1 MQQDSKV
8 IALRLAPDDQQTR
21 DGPTLAPSFLPRELA
36 EDLRWV
42 LRQLHGVDTARPEA
56 AAAYR
61 PGTKR
66 VVWTW
71 IGTAALI
78 ATGLLLIVAANGRSI
93 DWRAYLSYVGS
104 PASIHSNTSLR
115 RAQASPG
122 PEAGNSREH
131 RGALDLLRIEDATRV
146 QQRLADLGFFLGVP
160 NGIFGPRSRQALRE
174 FKSANGLVPD
184 DRWDANIQ
192 ARLFDLHAQRKAER
206 RADAESRETA
216 RVPPPSYGPPADAA
230 RRR

>member
-8 IALRLAPDDQQTR
+8 IALRLAPDDQPTR

-78 ATGLLLIVAANGRSI
+78 AAGLTLIVAANGRSI
-93 DWRAYLSYVGS
+93 DWRGYWSDVGS
-104 PASIHSNTSLR
+104 PASIRSNTSLR

-131 RGALDLLRIEDATRV
+131 RGVLDLLRIEDATRV
-146 QQRLADLGFFLGVP
+146 QRRLADLGFFLGTP
-160 NGIFGPRSRQALRE
+160 NGIFGPRSRHALRE

-216 RVPPPSYGPPADAA
+216 HVPPPSYGPPADTA